1 MSNKSKTQEKKPIY
15 PFTKR
20 YRSNSKIKKII
31 IKQPNFSMHKHLIH
45 DRQIIDVKSNKLG
58 IEKGIG

>member
-1 MSNKSKTQEKKPIY
+1 MKKSLYTFHKKISIE
-15 PFTKR
+15 FQD
-20 YRSNSKIKKII
+20 KKII
-31 IKQPNFSMHKHLIH
+31 IKQPNFSMHKHPIH